1 LALGSHLGKY
11 HSFWKLR
18 DGRRVL
24 LRPIVPEDEPLW
36 LEMFQKFSDEA
47 IRYRFFEQLKDTPH
61 HVRMRY
67 CDIDYDK
74 EMAIVAELTEKG
86 QKKILGVARLCM
98 ESDKK
103 TGEIAF
109 IVADPYQGLGLGT
122 KMVDYVIRICKD
134 LGLQSV
140 YAVMLPDN
148 LKAIRLAKK
157 LGFVTS
163 RLNDGMI
170 KATLSLVGESRES
183 GHSKA
188 TGSE

>member
-1 LALGSHLGKY
+1 MSLGSHLGKY
-11 HSFWKLR
+11 RSFWKLR

-24 LRPIVPEDEPLW
+24 LRPIRPEDELLW

-74 EMAIVAELTEKG
+74 EMAIIAELTEEG
-86 QKKILGVARLCM
+86 RKKILGVARLCM

-122 KMVDYVIRICKD
+122 KMVDYVIKICKD
-134 LGLQSV
+134 LGLKSV
-140 YAVMLPDN
+140 YAVIMPDN
-148 LKAIRLAKK
+148 LKAIGLAKK
-157 LGFVTS
+157 LGFAITRS
-163 RLNDGMI
+163 DDGMI
-170 KATLSLVGESRES
+170 KATVNLAGES
-183 GHSKA
+183 
-188 TGSE
+188 